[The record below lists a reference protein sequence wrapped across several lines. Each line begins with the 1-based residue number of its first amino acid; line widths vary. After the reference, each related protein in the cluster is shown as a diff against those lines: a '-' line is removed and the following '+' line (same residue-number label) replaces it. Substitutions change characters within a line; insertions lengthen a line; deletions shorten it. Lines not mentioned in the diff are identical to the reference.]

1 MVETAV
7 FGAGGYRYVRGPF
20 QYSGGVA
27 AEPGFAIERARFAAP
42 LPMEKGFAAIEAH
55 IAARGR
61 PMTALCACEMR
72 SPAPFSEAGF
82 VDFNRVYVGTL
93 ERWGLFRD
101 DENPVARSNVCP
113 AVAPPPEPSFEAFC
127 YTVPQAGARPAP
139 DFVIAGSAESPEGR
153 ATYEEGIVRA
163 GETGPDAMREKARF
177 VLAAI
182 EARMAALGVGW
193 ADATATQVYT
203 VQDIHP
209 FLAGEILARGAAPA
223 GLSWHYA
230 RPPVEGLE
238 YEMDARGV
246 GLERALRE
254 GGQDGGEAG

>member
-1 MVETAV
+1 MVDTAV
-7 FGAGGYRYVRGPF
+7 FEAGGYRYVRGPF

-27 AEPGFAIERARFAAP
+27 AQPGFAIERARFAAP
-42 LPMEKGFAAIEAH
+42 LPMEQGFAAIRAH
-55 IAARGR
+55 IAAHGR
-61 PMTALCACEMR
+61 PTTALCACEMR

-113 AVAPPPEPSFEAFC
+113 AIAPPPEPCFEAFC
-127 YTVPQAGARPAP
+127 YTVPRTGAPGAP

-153 ATYEEGIVRA
+153 ATYEEGIVRR
-163 GETGPDAMREKARF
+163 GETGAEAMRDKARF

-182 EARMAALGVGW
+182 EARMVALGIGW

-203 VQDIHP
+203 VQNIHA
-209 FLAGEILARGAAPA
+209 FLAEEILARGAAPA
-223 GLSWHYA
+223 GLTWHYA
-230 RPPVEGLE
+230 RPPVRGLE
-238 YEMDARGV
+238 YEMDVRGIR
-246 GLERALRE
+246 LERTIP
-254 GGQDGGEAG
+254 QDETGNG